1 MQNEIISMGQASVPL
16 DDVKAALQQALGTL
30 EELLDR
36 LEQTPPLQA
45 AATDE
50 AQVRHVISTCIRR
63 GDLDF
68 TTDEM
73 VGFYSE
79 ICVSM
84 GLKPV
89 PGIQGDH
96 LIKMPEKRFAIAVIL
111 PLAVGNQPEDSVIR
125 LGRGQY
131 RKTLEQIADVIG
143 VAELAEPT
151 GNVFNGCQ

>member
-1 MQNEIISMGQASVPL
+1 MGQASVPL

-89 PGIQGDH
+89 PGKVARKLLPKVMREVHGIRQAHSLRRNGTFQ
-96 LIKMPEKRFAIAVIL
+96 RGCRGVGAVS
-111 PLAVGNQPEDSVIR
+111 PP
-125 LGRGQY
+125 
-131 RKTLEQIADVIG
+131 G
-143 VAELAEPT
+143 V
-151 GNVFNGCQ
+151 